1 MNLDLA
7 NNETQ
12 KEDLLDRLVLDI
24 KAATLLYGSESDLR
38 DDLQTKIAGSQDQ
51 SVQEFVKALQL
62 ERPTHAGKLLAIALG
77 ELVMASILVVA
88 GAVVLFPPAIGL
100 NTVGSL
106 TQYYA
111 SRVTGNLGGSP
122 LSPFVSFVEF
132 AIGVLL
138 VLSAF
143 FALREAASNLKEAGF
158 AVRPGE
164 A

>member
-1 MNLDLA
+1 MA
-7 NNETQ
+7 NDETQ
-12 KEDLLDRLVLDI
+12 KENLLDRLVLDI

-38 DDLQTKIAGSQDQ
+38 DDLHTKIAGSHDQ

-62 ERPTHAGKLLAIALG
+62 ERPSRAGKLLAIALG
-77 ELVMASILVVA
+77 ELVMTSILVVA
-88 GAVVLFPPAIGL
+88 GAVVLVPTAMGL

-106 TQYYA
+106 AQYYA
-111 SRVTGNLGGSP
+111 SRVNGSISASP
-122 LSPFVSFVEF
+122 LSPYISFVEF

-158 AVRPGE
+158 TARSGE
-164 A
+164 V

>member
-1 MNLDLA
+1 MSQNLA

-24 KAATLLYGSESDLR
+24 KAATLLYGSEIELR
-38 DDLQTKIAGSQDQ
+38 DDLHTKIAGSQDQ

-62 ERPTHAGKLLAIALG
+62 DKPSHAGKLLAIALG
-77 ELVMASILVVA
+77 ELVMASVLVVA
-88 GAVVLFPPAIGL
+88 GAVVLFPTAIGL
-100 NTVGSL
+100 NTFGSL
-106 TQYYA
+106 AQYFA
-111 SRVTGNLGGSP
+111 SRVTGNLGGSA
-122 LSPFVSFVEF
+122 LSPYISFVEF

-158 AVRPGE
+158 AVRAGE
-164 A
+164 G